1 MNSDTKKI
9 LILCNDFPP
18 INSIGA
24 ERPFSWYLYF
34 KEFGLDPIVITKNW
48 TTNGNNPFNQVGKNR
63 LVEKTNEG
71 VIIRSKSH
79 LPPSHY
85 FFRLFGNRLSFFRKG
100 LTFIEKILAFQFSF
114 LDQHISIYNEARLYI
129 KANKIDLIITTGEPF
144 LLFKY
149 GYLLKKEFNIKWIA
163 DYRDGWSLNH
173 VRSVKK
179 DILNSFIWRN
189 ELKFEKKYIKTVDL
203 ITTVDPDLARKIGH
217 LTHKKVEV
225 VYNGFWEYYE
235 SKPLPRDKPKV
246 VFNHTGTLTIGQQ
259 IEFLLDILVD
269 LKKDNLITENDFQLN
284 LIGLEYFPDQMARL
298 LPYQELIGGFINT
311 TPRLSKKEAVEMNLA
326 ADFLLVFT
334 DKNVTGIYA
343 KTYDYIACQKP
354 ILVLPGDGKL
364 LDKLILS
371 KKIGHIINSKNQL
384 RNFILNP
391 MTLGGSFKKDDFFTR
406 KIQAKRFTEVIYY
419 ILSEYE

>member
-24 ERPFSWYLYF
+24 ERPYSWYLYF
-34 KEFGLDPIVITKNW
+34 KEFGLDPVVITKNW

-71 VIIRSKSH
+71 VIIRAQSH
-79 LPPSHY
+79 LTPSHY
-85 FFRLFGNRLSFFRKG
+85 FFRLFGKRLSFFRKG

-114 LDQHISIYNEARLYI
+114 LDQHISIYNEARRYI

-189 ELKFEKKYIKTVDL
+189 EFKFEKKYTKTADL

-217 LTHKKVEV
+217 LTNKKVEV
-225 VYNGFWEYYE
+225 VYNGFWEYYDNKID
-235 SKPLPRDKPKV
+235 SVNKAKL
-246 VFNHTGTLTIGQQ
+246 VFNHTGTLTIGQRL
-259 IEFLLDILVD
+259 EFLLDAIIE
-269 LKKDNLITENDFQLN
+269 LKNEKQITEKDFRLN
-284 LIGLEYFPDQMARL
+284 LIGLEYFPDQMLRL
-298 LPYQELIGGFINT
+298 QPYMKSIGEFIHT
-311 TPRLSKKEAVEMNLA
+311 TPRLPKNEAVAMNLE
-326 ADFLLVFT
+326 ADYLVNFT
-334 DKNVTGIYA
+334 DENYSAIYA

-354 ILVLPGDGKL
+354 ILVIPGDGNL
-364 LDKLILS
+364 LDEMITTKKLGYIL
-371 KKIGHIINSKNQL
+371 NSKEEL
-384 RNFILNP
+384 INFIKQP
-391 MTLGGSFKKDDFFTR
+391 DTTTDVFSKDDFFKR
-406 KIQAKRFTEVIYY
+406 KTQTG
-419 ILSEYE
+419 ILSKVIHELI

>member
-24 ERPFSWYLYF
+24 ERPYSWHLYF
-34 KEFGLDPIVITKNW
+34 REFGLDPVVITKNW
-48 TTNGNNPFNQVGKNR
+48 TTNGNNPFNQVGKHS

-71 VIIRSKSH
+71 VIIRAKSY
-79 LPPSHY
+79 LTPSHY
-85 FFRLFGNRLSFFRKG
+85 FYRLFGKRLSFFRKG

-114 LDQHISIYNEARLYI
+114 LDQHISIYNEARRYI

-189 ELKFEKKYIKTVDL
+189 EFKFEKKYTKTADL
-203 ITTVDPDLARKIGH
+203 ITTVDPDLARKIEH
-217 LTHKKVEV
+217 LTNNKVEV

-235 SKPLPRDKPKV
+235 NKIGSRKKAKL
-246 VFNHTGTLTIGQQ
+246 VFNHTGTLTIGQRL
-259 IEFLLDILVD
+259 EFLLDTIVE
-269 LKKDNLITENDFQLN
+269 LKNENQITEKDFRLN
-284 LIGLEYFPDQMARL
+284 LIGLEYFPDQMLRL
-298 LPYQELIGGFINT
+298 QPYKKSIGEFIHT
-311 TPRLSKKEAVEMNLA
+311 TPRLPKNEAVAMNLE
-326 ADFLLVFT
+326 ADYLVNFT
-334 DKNVTGIYA
+334 DENYSAIYA

-354 ILVLPGDGKL
+354 ILVIPGDGNL
-364 LDKLILS
+364 LDEMITT
-371 KKIGHIINSKNQL
+371 KKIGYILNSKEEL
-384 RNFILNP
+384 INFIKQPDTTTNVF
-391 MTLGGSFKKDDFFTR
+391 SKDDFFKR
-406 KIQAKRFTEVIYY
+406 KTQTG
-419 ILSEYE
+419 ILSKVIHELI

>member
-24 ERPFSWYLYF
+24 ERPYSWYLYF
-34 KEFGLDPIVITKNW
+34 KEFGLDPVVITKNW

-71 VIIRSKSH
+71 VIIRAQSH
-79 LPPSHY
+79 LTPSHY
-85 FFRLFGNRLSFFRKG
+85 FFRLFGKRLSFFRKG
-100 LTFIEKILAFQFSF
+100 LTFIEKILAFQLSF
-114 LDQHISIYNEARLYI
+114 LDQHISIYNEARRYI

-179 DILNSFIWRN
+179 DILNSFIWKN
-189 ELKFEKKYIKTVDL
+189 EFKFEKKYTKTADL
-203 ITTVDPDLARKIGH
+203 ITTVDPDLARKIGQ
-217 LTHKKVEV
+217 LTNKKVEV

-235 SKPLPRDKPKV
+235 NKTASRNKAKL
-246 VFNHTGTLTIGQQ
+246 VFNHTGTLTIGQRL
-259 IEFLLDILVD
+259 EFLLDTIVE
-269 LKKDNLITENDFQLN
+269 LKKENQITEKDFRLN
-284 LIGLEYFPDQMARL
+284 LIGLEYFPDQMLRL
-298 LPYQELIGGFINT
+298 QPYMKSIGEFIHT
-311 TPRLSKKEAVEMNLA
+311 TPRLPKNEAVAMNLE
-326 ADFLLVFT
+326 ADYLVNFT
-334 DKNVTGIYA
+334 DENYSAIYA

-354 ILVLPGDGKL
+354 ILVIPGDGNL
-364 LDKLILS
+364 LDEMIETKKLGYIL
-371 KKIGHIINSKNQL
+371 NSKEEL
-384 RNFILNP
+384 INFIKQPDTTTNVF
-391 MTLGGSFKKDDFFTR
+391 SKDDFFKR
-406 KIQAKRFTEVIYY
+406 KTQTG
-419 ILSEYE
+419 ILSKVIHELI

>member
-24 ERPFSWYLYF
+24 ERPYSWYLYF
-34 KEFGLDPIVITKNW
+34 KEFGLEPVVITKNW
-48 TTNGNNPFNQVGKNR
+48 TTNGNNPFNQVGKHR

-71 VIIRSKSH
+71 VIIRAKSH
-79 LPPSHY
+79 LTPSHY
-85 FFRLFGNRLSFFRKG
+85 FFRLFGKRLSFFRKG

-114 LDQHISIYNEARLYI
+114 LDQHISIYNEARRYI

-179 DILNSFIWRN
+179 DILNSFIWKN
-189 ELKFEKKYIKTVDL
+189 EFKFEKKYTKTADL

-217 LTHKKVEV
+217 LTNKKVEV

-235 SKPLPRDKPKV
+235 NKNASRNKAKL
-246 VFNHTGTLTIGQQ
+246 VFNHTGTLTIGQRL
-259 IEFLLDILVD
+259 EFLLDTIVE
-269 LKKDNLITENDFQLN
+269 LKKENQITEKDFRLN
-284 LIGLEYFPDQMARL
+284 LIGLEYFPDQMLRL
-298 LPYQELIGGFINT
+298 QPYMKSIGEFIHT
-311 TPRLSKKEAVEMNLA
+311 TPRLPKNEAVAMNLE
-326 ADFLLVFT
+326 ADYLVNFT
-334 DKNVTGIYA
+334 DENYSAIYA

-354 ILVLPGDGKL
+354 ILVIPGDGNL
-364 LDKLILS
+364 LDVMITTKKLGYIL
-371 KKIGHIINSKNQL
+371 NSKEEL
-384 RNFILNP
+384 INFIKQP
-391 MTLGGSFKKDDFFTR
+391 HTITDVFSKDDFFKR
-406 KIQAKRFTEVIYY
+406 KTQTE
-419 ILSEYE
+419 ILSKVIHELI

>member
-24 ERPFSWYLYF
+24 ERPYSWYRYF
-34 KEFGLDPIVITKNW
+34 KEFGLDPVVITKNW

-71 VIIRSKSH
+71 VIIRAKSH
-79 LPPSHY
+79 LTPSHY
-85 FFRLFGNRLSFFRKG
+85 FFRLFGKRLSFFRKG

-114 LDQHISIYNEARLYI
+114 LDQHISIYNEARRYI

-189 ELKFEKKYIKTVDL
+189 ELKFEKKYTKTADL

-217 LTHKKVEV
+217 LTNKKVEV
-225 VYNGFWEYYE
+225 VYNGFWEYYDNKID
-235 SKPLPRDKPKV
+235 SVNKAKL
-246 VFNHTGTLTIGQQ
+246 VFNHTGTLTIGQRL
-259 IEFLLDILVD
+259 EFLLDAIIE
-269 LKKDNLITENDFQLN
+269 LKNEKQITEKDFRLN
-284 LIGLEYFPDQMARL
+284 LIGLEYFPDQMLRL
-298 LPYQELIGGFINT
+298 QPYMKSIGEFIHT
-311 TPRLSKKEAVEMNLA
+311 TPRLPKNEAVAMNLE
-326 ADFLLVFT
+326 ADYLVNFT
-334 DKNVTGIYA
+334 DENYSAIYA

-354 ILVLPGDGKL
+354 ILVIPGDGNL
-364 LDKLILS
+364 LDEMITTKKLGYIL
-371 KKIGHIINSKNQL
+371 NSKEEL
-384 RNFILNP
+384 INFIKQP
-391 MTLGGSFKKDDFFTR
+391 DTTTDVFSKDDFFKR
-406 KIQAKRFTEVIYY
+406 KTQTGIFSKVIHEL
-419 ILSEYE
+419 I

>member
-24 ERPFSWYLYF
+24 ERPYSWYLYF
-34 KEFGLDPIVITKNW
+34 REFGLDPVVITKNW

-71 VIIRSKSH
+71 VIIRAKSH
-79 LPPSHY
+79 LTPSHY
-85 FFRLFGNRLSFFRKG
+85 FFRLFGKRLSFFRKG

-114 LDQHISIYNEARLYI
+114 LDQHISIYNEARRYI

-189 ELKFEKKYIKTVDL
+189 ELKFEKKYTKTADL

-217 LTHKKVEV
+217 LTNKKVEV
-225 VYNGFWEYYE
+225 VYNGFWEYYDNKID
-235 SKPLPRDKPKV
+235 SVNKAKL
-246 VFNHTGTLTIGQQ
+246 VFNHTGTLTIGQRL
-259 IEFLLDILVD
+259 EFLLDAIIE
-269 LKKDNLITENDFQLN
+269 LKNEKQITEKDFRLN
-284 LIGLEYFPDQMARL
+284 LIGLEYFPDQMLRL
-298 LPYQELIGGFINT
+298 QPYMKSIGEFIHT
-311 TPRLSKKEAVEMNLA
+311 TPRLPKNEAVAMNLE
-326 ADFLLVFT
+326 ADYLVNFT
-334 DKNVTGIYA
+334 DENYSAIYA

-354 ILVLPGDGKL
+354 ILVIPGDGNL
-364 LDKLILS
+364 LDEMITTKKLGYIL
-371 KKIGHIINSKNQL
+371 NSKEEL
-384 RNFILNP
+384 INFIKQP
-391 MTLGGSFKKDDFFTR
+391 DTTTDVFSKDDFFKR
-406 KIQAKRFTEVIYY
+406 KTQTG
-419 ILSEYE
+419 ILSKVIHELI